1 MPDNYKSLNTKI
13 YKASE
18 IFGINP
24 IMENIN
30 FLAFAMP
37 AFFLFVWLE
46 FKLAQKRKRPEIFN
60 YESSVSNI
68 SIGLAERLINLFIAG
83 SFYQLFYYIY
93 ENYRIFGLPSNF
105 FIWIGLIL
113 ATDFVWYWYH
123 RMGHEINFFWAAHIV
138 HHHSEEFNFTAAA
151 RITTFQAII
160 RTGFWCILPFFGF
173 HPNMVIT
180 MLVVHGAYSF
190 FTHTQVIGR
199 IKWLEYIFVTPSVH
213 GVHHASDEKY
223 LDKNYGDMF
232 TFWDR
237 IFGTFQEEEEKPK
250 YGLTHPL
257 KSYSFLWQH
266 FHYYF
271 EIYELW
277 KRSKGFKARWG
288 AVFGS
293 PATMDQDIRP
303 MLEKKFLQDKT
314 DRSHRLKFR
323 AYLYIQLAISTLAL
337 TVFTYYFENL
347 NSYDKTFVL
356 SFLLITLI
364 NCGALL
370 EQRKWIYYLEYL
382 RLFIISLYILQLENL
397 TEYFIVPILIMV
409 LAEKL
414 FSLSS
419 RYQNFVLQLETIER

>member
-1 MPDNYKSLNTKI
+1 M
-13 YKASE
+13 
-18 IFGINP
+18 G
-24 IMENIN
+24 NIN

-46 FKLAQKRKRPEIFN
+46 YKIAQKRKRPELFN

-68 SIGLAERLINLFIAG
+68 SIGIAERLINLFIAG
-83 SFYQLFYYIY
+83 SFYQLYFFIY
-93 ENYRIFGLPSNF
+93 ENYKLFSIPNNF
-105 FIWIGLIL
+105 LIWIGLIL

-123 RMGHEINFFWAAHIV
+123 RLGHEVNFFWAAHIV

-160 RTGFWCILPFFGF
+160 RTGFWCVLPLVGF

-180 MLVVHGAYSF
+180 MLIVHGAYSF

-277 KRSKGFKARWG
+277 KRSKGFKAKWD

-293 PATMDQDIRP
+293 PADMDQDIRP
-303 MLEKKFLQDKT
+303 LLEKRFLQDKT
-314 DRSHRLKFR
+314 NRNNRLKFKK
-323 AYLYIQLAISTLAL
+323 YLYIQLAVSTLIL
-337 TVFTYYFENL
+337 TVFTYYFDNL
-347 NSYDKTFVL
+347 NVYDRLFAL
-356 SFLLITLI
+356 SFIMITLI

-370 EQRKWIYYLEYL
+370 EQRNWIYYLEYL
-382 RLFIISLYILQLENL
+382 RLFIVFTYLLYVENL
-397 TEYFIVPILIMV
+397 VEYFIIPILLMI

-414 FSLSS
+414 FSLGR
-419 RYQNFVLQLETIER
+419 RYQYLVLQLEKVDD

>member
-1 MPDNYKSLNTKI
+1 
-13 YKASE
+13 
-18 IFGINP
+18 
-24 IMENIN
+24 
-30 FLAFAMP
+30 MP

-46 FKLAQKRKRPEIFN
+46 FKLVQKRKRPEIFN

-93 ENYRIFGLPSNF
+93 ENYRIFDLPSNF

-199 IKWLEYIFVTPSVH
+199 VKWLEYIFVTPSVH

-277 KRSKGFKARWG
+277 KRSKGFKARWR

-293 PATMDQDIRP
+293 PAAMDQDIRP

>member
-1 MPDNYKSLNTKI
+1 
-13 YKASE
+13 
-18 IFGINP
+18 
-24 IMENIN
+24 MENIN

-46 FKLAQKRKRPEIFN
+46 FKLVQKRKRPEIFN

-93 ENYRIFGLPSNF
+93 ENYRIFDLPSNF

-277 KRSKGFKARWG
+277 KRSKGFKARWR

-293 PATMDQDIRP
+293 PAAMDQDIRP

>member
-1 MPDNYKSLNTKI
+1 
-13 YKASE
+13 
-18 IFGINP
+18 
-24 IMENIN
+24 MENIN

-37 AFFLFVWLE
+37 AFFLFVYLE
-46 FKLAQKRKRPEIFN
+46 YKLAQRKKRPEIFN

-68 SIGLAERLINLFIAG
+68 SIGLAERLINLFIAA

-93 ENYRIFGLPSNF
+93 EHYRIFDIPGNF
-105 FIWIGLIL
+105 WIWIGLIL

-123 RMGHEINFFWAAHIV
+123 RLGHEVNFFWAAHIV

-160 RTGFWCILPFFGF
+160 RTGFWCILPFLGF
-173 HPNMVIT
+173 HPKMVIT
-180 MLVVHGAYSF
+180 MLLVHGAYSF

-199 IKWLEYIFVTPSVH
+199 IKWLEYVFVTPSVH

-237 IFGTFQEEEEKPK
+237 MFGTFQEEEEKPK

-277 KRSKGFKARWG
+277 KRSKGFKARWD

-293 PATMDQDIRP
+293 PAAMDQDIRP
-303 MLEKKFLQDKT
+303 MLEKRFLQDKT

-323 AYLYIQLAISTLAL
+323 NYLYIQLAVSTIIL
-337 TVFTYYFENL
+337 TVFTYYFGSL
-347 NSYDKTFVL
+347 GFYDKIFGL
-356 SFLLITLI
+356 SFIIITLI

-370 EQRKWIYYLEYL
+370 EQRKWIYYLEYS
-382 RLFIISLYILQLENL
+382 RLFILSTYLLYIENL
-397 TEYFIVPILIMV
+397 AEYFLVPVIIMIA
-409 LAEKL
+409 AEKM
-414 FSLSS
+414 FSLS
-419 RYQNFVLQLETIER
+419 RKYQNLVLQMESAKR

>member
-1 MPDNYKSLNTKI
+1 MQWD
-13 YKASE
+13 
-18 IFGINP
+18 
-24 IMENIN
+24 MENIN

-37 AFFLFVWLE
+37 AFFLFVYLE
-46 FKLAQKRKRPEIFN
+46 YKLAQRRKRPEIFN

-68 SIGLAERLINLFIAG
+68 SIGLAERLINLFIAA

-93 ENYRIFGLPSNF
+93 ENYRIFDIPSNF
-105 FIWIGLIL
+105 WIWVGLIL

-123 RMGHEINFFWAAHIV
+123 RLGHEVNFFWAAHIV

-160 RTGFWCILPFFGF
+160 RTGFWCILPFIGF
-173 HPNMVIT
+173 HPKMVIT
-180 MLVVHGAYSF
+180 MLIVHGAYSF

-237 IFGTFQEEEEKPK
+237 MFGTFQEEEEKPK

-277 KRSKGFKARWG
+277 KRSKGFKARWD

-293 PATMDQDIRP
+293 PAAMDQDIRP
-303 MLEKKFLQDKT
+303 MLEKRFLQDKT

-323 AYLYIQLAISTLAL
+323 NYLYIQLAVSTLIL
-337 TVFTYYFENL
+337 TFITYYFGSL
-347 NSYDKTFVL
+347 GFYDKIFGL
-356 SFLLITLI
+356 SFIIITLI

-370 EQRKWIYYLEYL
+370 EQRKWIYYLEYS
-382 RLFIISLYILQLENL
+382 RLFILSTYLLYLENL
-397 TEYFIVPILIMV
+397 AEYFLVPVIIMIA
-409 LAEKL
+409 AEKM
-414 FSLSS
+414 FSLS
-419 RYQNFVLQLETIER
+419 RKYQNLILQMETAKR

>member
-1 MPDNYKSLNTKI
+1 
-13 YKASE
+13 
-18 IFGINP
+18 
-24 IMENIN
+24 MENIN

-37 AFFLFVWLE
+37 AFFLFVYLE
-46 FKLAQKRKRPEIFN
+46 YKLAQRRKRPEIFN

-68 SIGLAERLINLFIAG
+68 SIGLAERLINLFIAA

-93 ENYRIFGLPSNF
+93 ENYRIFDVPSTF
-105 FIWIGLIL
+105 LIWVGLIL

-123 RMGHEINFFWAAHIV
+123 RLGHEVNFFWAAHIV

-160 RTGFWCILPFFGF
+160 RTGFWCILPFLGF
-173 HPNMVIT
+173 HPKMVIT
-180 MLVVHGAYSF
+180 MLIVHGAYSF

-199 IKWLEYIFVTPSVH
+199 IKWLEYAFVTPSVH

-237 IFGTFQEEEEKPK
+237 MFGTFQEEEEKPK

-277 KRSKGFKARWG
+277 KRSKGFKARWN

-323 AYLYIQLAISTLAL
+323 NYLYIQLAISAIVL
-337 TVFTYYFENL
+337 TGFTYYFGNL
-347 NSYDKTFVL
+347 RFYDKVFGL
-356 SFLLITLI
+356 SFIMITLI

-370 EQRKWIYYLEYL
+370 EQRKWIYYLEYS
-382 RLFIISLYILQLENL
+382 RLFILTTYLLYIENL
-397 TEYFIVPILIMV
+397 TEYFLIPVIIMIA
-409 LAEKL
+409 AEKM
-414 FSLSS
+414 FSLS
-419 RYQNFVLQLETIER
+419 RKYQNLVLQLEAAER

>member
-1 MPDNYKSLNTKI
+1 
-13 YKASE
+13 
-18 IFGINP
+18 
-24 IMENIN
+24 MENIN

-37 AFFLFVWLE
+37 AFFLFVYLE
-46 FKLAQKRKRPEIFN
+46 YKLAQRKKRPEIFN

-68 SIGLAERLINLFIAG
+68 SIGLAERLINLFIAA
-83 SFYQLFYYIY
+83 SFYQLFYHIY
-93 ENYRIFGLPSNF
+93 EHYRIFDIPSTF
-105 FIWIGLIL
+105 LIWVGLIL

-123 RMGHEINFFWAAHIV
+123 RLGHEVNFFWAAHIV

-160 RTGFWCILPFFGF
+160 RTGFWCILPFLGF
-173 HPNMVIT
+173 HPKMVIT
-180 MLVVHGAYSF
+180 MLIVHGAYSF

-199 IKWLEYIFVTPSVH
+199 IKWLEYVFVTPSVH

-277 KRSKGFKARWG
+277 KRSKGFQARWN

-293 PATMDQDIRP
+293 PAAMDQDIRP

-323 AYLYIQLAISTLAL
+323 NYLYIQLAISTIVL
-337 TVFTYYFENL
+337 TGFTYYFGNL
-347 NSYDKTFVL
+347 SFYDKIFGL
-356 SFLLITLI
+356 SFIMITLI

-370 EQRKWIYYLEYL
+370 EQRKWIYYLEYS
-382 RLFIISLYILQLENL
+382 RLFILTTYLLYVENL
-397 TEYFIVPILIMV
+397 AEYFLIPVIIMV
-409 LAEKL
+409 AAEKM
-414 FSLSS
+414 FSLS
-419 RYQNFVLQLETIER
+419 RKYQNLVLQLETTER

>member
-1 MPDNYKSLNTKI
+1 
-13 YKASE
+13 
-18 IFGINP
+18 
-24 IMENIN
+24 MENIN

-37 AFFLFVWLE
+37 AFFLFVYLE
-46 FKLAQKRKRPEIFN
+46 YKLAQRKKRPEIFN

-68 SIGLAERLINLFIAG
+68 SIGLAERLINLFIAA

-93 ENYRIFGLPSNF
+93 EHYRIFDIPGNF
-105 FIWIGLIL
+105 WIWIGLIL

-123 RMGHEINFFWAAHIV
+123 RLGHEVNFFWAAHIV

-160 RTGFWCILPFFGF
+160 RTGFWCILPFLGF
-173 HPNMVIT
+173 HPKMVIT
-180 MLVVHGAYSF
+180 MLLVHGAYSF

-199 IKWLEYIFVTPSVH
+199 IKWLEYVFVTPSVH

-237 IFGTFQEEEEKPK
+237 MFGTFQEEEEKPK
-250 YGLTHPL
+250 YGLTHTL

-277 KRSKGFKARWG
+277 KRSKGFKARWD
-288 AVFGS
+288 AIFGS
-293 PATMDQDIRP
+293 PAAMDQDIRP
-303 MLEKKFLQDKT
+303 MLEKRFLQDKT

-323 AYLYIQLAISTLAL
+323 NYLYIQLAVSTLIL
-337 TVFTYYFENL
+337 TVFTYYFGSL
-347 NSYDKTFVL
+347 GFYDKIFGL
-356 SFLLITLI
+356 SFIIITLI

-370 EQRKWIYYLEYL
+370 EQRKWIYYLEYS
-382 RLFIISLYILQLENL
+382 RLFILSTYLLYIENL
-397 TEYFIVPILIMV
+397 AEYFLVPVIIMIA
-409 LAEKL
+409 AEKM
-414 FSLSS
+414 FSLS
-419 RYQNFVLQLETIER
+419 RKYQNLVLQMESAKR

>member
-1 MPDNYKSLNTKI
+1 
-13 YKASE
+13 
-18 IFGINP
+18 
-24 IMENIN
+24 MENIN

-37 AFFLFVWLE
+37 AFFLFVYLE
-46 FKLAQKRKRPEIFN
+46 YQLAQRKKLPETFN

-83 SFYQLFYYIY
+83 SFYQLYYFIY
-93 ENYRIFGLPSNF
+93 ENYRIFDIPNNF
-105 FIWIGLIL
+105 LIWIGLIL

-151 RITTFQAII
+151 RITTFQAVI
-160 RTGFWCILPFFGF
+160 RTGFWCILPLFGF
-173 HPNMVIT
+173 HPKMVIT

-190 FTHTQVIGR
+190 FTHTQLIHR
-199 IKWLEYIFVTPSVH
+199 IKWLEYAFVTPSVH

-237 IFGTFQEEEEKPK
+237 LFGTFQEEEEKPK

-271 EIYELW
+271 EIHELW
-277 KRSKGFKARWG
+277 KRSTGFKAKWK
-288 AVFGS
+288 AIFGS
-293 PATMDQDIRP
+293 PADMDQDIRP
-303 MLEKKFLQDKT
+303 ELEKRFLQDKT
-314 DRSHRLKFR
+314 DRSHRLRFR
-323 AYLYIQLAISTLAL
+323 NYLYIQLALCTLLL
-337 TVFTYYFENL
+337 TVFTYYFDL
-347 NSYDKTFVL
+347 LDAYDKAFSV
-356 SFLLITLI
+356 SFILITLI

-370 EQRKWIYYLEYL
+370 EQRKWIYYLEYV
-382 RLFIISLYILQLENL
+382 RLFIISTYILYTQNL
-397 TEYFIVPILIMV
+397 AEYFIVPVIIM
-409 LAEKL
+409 LFAEKL
-414 FSLSS
+414 FSLSR
-419 RYQNFVLQLETIER
+419 RYQNIVLQLEIIERNHLV

>member
-1 MPDNYKSLNTKI
+1 
-13 YKASE
+13 
-18 IFGINP
+18 
-24 IMENIN
+24 MENIN

-37 AFFLFVWLE
+37 AFFLFVYLE
-46 FKLAQKRKRPEIFN
+46 YKLAQRRKRPEIFN

-68 SIGLAERLINLFIAG
+68 SIGLAERLINLFIAA

-93 ENYRIFGLPSNF
+93 EHYRIFDIPSHF
-105 FIWIGLIL
+105 WIWVGLIL

-123 RMGHEINFFWAAHIV
+123 RLGHEVNFFWAAHIV

-160 RTGFWCILPFFGF
+160 RTGFWCILPFIGF
-173 HPNMVIT
+173 HPKMVIT
-180 MLVVHGAYSF
+180 MLIVHGAYSF

-199 IKWLEYIFVTPSVH
+199 IKWLEYVFVTPSVH

-237 IFGTFQEEEEKPK
+237 MFGTFQEEEEKPK

-277 KRSKGFKARWG
+277 KRSKGFKARWD

-303 MLEKKFLQDKT
+303 MLEKRFLQDKT

-323 AYLYIQLAISTLAL
+323 NYLYIQLAVSTLIL
-337 TVFTYYFENL
+337 TVFTYYFGSL
-347 NSYDKTFVL
+347 GFYDKIFGL
-356 SFLLITLI
+356 SFILITLI

-370 EQRKWIYYLEYL
+370 EQRKWIYYLEYS
-382 RLFIISLYILQLENL
+382 RLFILTTYLLYIENL
-397 TEYFIVPILIMV
+397 AEYFLIPVIIMIA
-409 LAEKL
+409 AEKM
-414 FSLSS
+414 FSLS
-419 RYQNFVLQLETIER
+419 RKYQNLVLQMETAKR

>member
-1 MPDNYKSLNTKI
+1 
-13 YKASE
+13 
-18 IFGINP
+18 
-24 IMENIN
+24 MENIS

-46 FKLAQKRKRPEIFN
+46 YKLAQKKKRPEIFN

-83 SFYQLFYYIY
+83 SFYQAFYFIY
-93 ENYRIFGLPSNF
+93 NNYRIFDIPSNF
-105 FIWIGLIL
+105 LIWIGLLL

-138 HHHSEEFNFTAAA
+138 HHHSEEFNFTVAA

-160 RTGFWCILPFFGF
+160 RTGFWCILPLAGF
-173 HPNMVIT
+173 HPTMVIT
-180 MLVVHGAYSF
+180 MLLVHGAYSF
-190 FTHTQVIGR
+190 FTHTQIIGR
-199 IKWLEYIFVTPSVH
+199 IKWLEYIFVTPSIH

-277 KRSKGFKARWG
+277 KRSKGFKARWN
-288 AVFGS
+288 ALFGS

-303 MLEKKFLQDKT
+303 MLEKRFLQDKT
-314 DRSHRLKFR
+314 DRRYRLKFR
-323 AYLYIQLAISTLAL
+323 NYLYIQLAIVTLLL
-337 TVFTYYFENL
+337 TVFTYNFEGL
-347 NSYDKTFVL
+347 NWYDKLFVL
-356 SFLLITLI
+356 SFIMITLI

-370 EQRKWIYYLEYL
+370 EQRNWIFYLEYL
-382 RLFIISLYILQLENL
+382 RLFIISTYLLYLDNL
-397 TEYFIVPILIMV
+397 AEYFILPVIAMIAV
-409 LAEKL
+409 EKI
-414 FSLSS
+414 FSLGK
-419 RYQNFVLQLETIER
+419 RYQGFVLQVEE

>member
-1 MPDNYKSLNTKI
+1 MTKTSI
-13 YKASE
+13 D
-18 IFGINP
+18 
-24 IMENIN
+24 MENIN

-37 AFFLFVWLE
+37 AFFLFVYLE
-46 FKLAQKRKRPEIFN
+46 YRVAQRRKRPEIFN

-68 SIGLAERLINLFIAG
+68 SIGLAERLINLFIAA
-83 SFYQLFYYIY
+83 SFYQLFYHIY
-93 ENYRIFGLPSNF
+93 DHYRIFDISSTFL
-105 FIWIGLIL
+105 IWIGLIL

-123 RMGHEINFFWAAHIV
+123 RLGHEVNFFWAAHIV
-138 HHHSEEFNFTAAA
+138 HHHSEEFNLTAAG

-160 RTGFWCILPFFGF
+160 RTGFWCILPFLGF
-173 HPNMVIT
+173 HPKMVIT
-180 MLVVHGAYSF
+180 MLIVHGAYSF

-199 IKWLEYIFVTPSVH
+199 IKWLEYVFVTPSIH

-237 IFGTFQEEEEKPK
+237 LFGTFQTEEEKPK

-277 KRSKGFKARWG
+277 KRSKGFKARWN

-293 PATMDQDIRP
+293 PAAMDQDIRP
-303 MLEKKFLQDKT
+303 MLEEKFLQDKT

-323 AYLYIQLAISTLAL
+323 NYLYIQLGISTIILAG
-337 TVFTYYFENL
+337 FTYYFENL
-347 NSYDKTFVL
+347 NFYGKIFGL
-356 SFLLITLI
+356 SFIMITLI

-370 EQRKWIYYLEYL
+370 EQRKWIYYLEYS
-382 RLFIISLYILQLENL
+382 RLFILSTYLLYVENL
-397 TEYFIVPILIMV
+397 TEYFLIPVIVMIV
-409 LAEKL
+409 AEKM
-414 FSLSS
+414 FSLSK
-419 RYQNFVLQLETIER
+419 RYQNLVLQLETAKR

>member
-1 MPDNYKSLNTKI
+1 
-13 YKASE
+13 
-18 IFGINP
+18 
-24 IMENIN
+24 MENIN

-37 AFFLFVWLE
+37 AFFLFVYLE
-46 FKLAQKRKRPEIFN
+46 YKLAQRKKRPEIFN

-68 SIGLAERLINLFIAG
+68 SIGLAERLINLFIAA

-93 ENYRIFGLPSNF
+93 EHYRIFDIPGNF
-105 FIWIGLIL
+105 WIWIGLIL

-123 RMGHEINFFWAAHIV
+123 RLGHEVNFFWAAHIV

-160 RTGFWCILPFFGF
+160 RTGFWCILPFLGF
-173 HPNMVIT
+173 HPKMVIT
-180 MLVVHGAYSF
+180 MLLVHGAYSF

-199 IKWLEYIFVTPSVH
+199 IKWLEYVFVTPSVH

-223 LDKNYGDMF
+223 LAKNYGDMF

-237 IFGTFQEEEEKPK
+237 MFGTFHEEEEKPK

-277 KRSKGFKARWG
+277 KRSKGFKARWD

-293 PATMDQDIRP
+293 PAAMDQDIRP
-303 MLEKKFLQDKT
+303 MLEKRFLQDKT

-323 AYLYIQLAISTLAL
+323 NYLYIQLAVSTLIL
-337 TVFTYYFENL
+337 TVFTYYFGSL
-347 NSYDKTFVL
+347 GFYDKIFGL
-356 SFLLITLI
+356 SFIIITLI

-370 EQRKWIYYLEYL
+370 EQRKWIYYLEYS
-382 RLFIISLYILQLENL
+382 RLFILSTYLLYIENL
-397 TEYFIVPILIMV
+397 AEYFLVPVIIMIA
-409 LAEKL
+409 AEKM
-414 FSLSS
+414 FSLS
-419 RYQNFVLQLETIER
+419 RKYQNLVLQMESAKR